1 MGLLACEDVCP
12 KQIPLQEQL
21 GHLRRKMAL
30 AAARNLLP
38 RFLRK
43 DF

>member
-1 MGLLACEDVCP
+1 LACEDVCP

-21 GHLRRKMAL
+21 GKLRRKMAL
-30 AAARNLLP
+30 ASIKNILP
-38 RFLRK
+38 KFLKK